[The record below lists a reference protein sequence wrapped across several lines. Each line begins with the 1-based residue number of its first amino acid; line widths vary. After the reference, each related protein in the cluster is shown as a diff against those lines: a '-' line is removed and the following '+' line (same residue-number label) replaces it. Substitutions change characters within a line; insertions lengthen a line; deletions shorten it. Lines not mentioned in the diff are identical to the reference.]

1 MTRQIEQMELN
12 VRDWQEMTRKCATN
26 DVLVMKTVLSLLE
39 AIASAP
45 QWVIEAAFS
54 SDFQAEVRTCNILS
68 AICARVGVGRGRGRR
83 LSPASA
89 TGRCA

>member
-12 VRDWQEMTRKCATN
+12 VRDWQDMTRKCATN

-45 QWVIEAAFS
+45 QWVVEAAFS
-54 SDFQAEVRTCNILS
+54 SDFQAEVRVFLPNVHTFSCS
-68 AICARVGVGRGRGRR
+68 SDYV
-83 LSPASA
+83 S
-89 TGRCA
+89 